1 MIILSIGMPR
11 AGSGWYYNLTH
22 DLIKVSGGQDAR
34 EIRKK
39 YRLGK
44 ILTEVNCN
52 IGTLSSWRLSLVLIP
67 ALLGNTFTIK
77 THAGPTRLTLLLVQV
92 GLICPTYIYRD
103 PRDAMISA
111 MDNGRKARAK
121 GRRNAFS
128 QLTDFN
134 AAVEFMLSYL
144 KVWEAWIHTAAT
156 LHTRYENL
164 LGDYDAE
171 VLRLIEF
178 LPVPLKSREVD
189 TVLERYRPEKARGG
203 QKGIHYSKG
212 QTGRYREIFTNDE
225 LSILNDKFGP
235 YLEQMGYEMDYS

>member
-34 EIRKK
+34 EIRKM

-44 ILTEVNCN
+44 VLTEVNCN
-52 IGTLSSWRLSLVLIP
+52 IGALSNWRLLLVLIP

-77 THAGPTRLTLLLVQV
+77 THAGPTRLTLLLIQV
-92 GLICPTYIYRD
+92 GLICTTYIYRD

-111 MDNGRKARAK
+111 MDIGRKARAK
-121 GRRNAFS
+121 GRHNAFS
-128 QLTDFN
+128 QLTDFGTS
-134 AAVEFMLSYL
+134 VEFMLSYL
-144 KVWEAWIHTAAT
+144 KVWEAWIHSEAT

-164 LGDYDAE
+164 LDDYDAE
-171 VLRLIEF
+171 VQRLIEF
-178 LPVPLKSREVD
+178 IPLPLKSQEVD
-189 TVLERYRPEKARGG
+189 AVLERYRPEKARGG

-212 QTGRYREIFTNDE
+212 RTGRYREKFNDEE
-225 LSILNDKFGP
+225 LSILNENFGP
-235 YLEQMGYEMDYS
+235 YLEQMGYEKA

>member
-34 EIRKK
+34 EIRQK

-44 ILTEVNCN
+44 VLTEVNCN

-212 QTGRYREIFTNDE
+212 RTGRYREIFTNDE

>member
-44 ILTEVNCN
+44 VLTEVNCN
-52 IGTLSSWRLSLVLIP
+52 IGALSNWRLALVLIP

-77 THAGPTRLTLLLVQV
+77 THAGPTRLTLLLVQI
-92 GLICPTYIYRD
+92 GLILPTYIYRD

-111 MDNGRKARAK
+111 MDIGRKALAK
-121 GRRNAFS
+121 GRHNAFS
-128 QLTDFN
+128 QLTDFDT
-134 AAVEFMLSYL
+134 AVEFMLSYL
-144 KVWEAWIHTAAT
+144 KVWEAWIHSAAT

-171 VLRLIEF
+171 VQRLIEF
-178 LPVPLKSREVD
+178 LPLPLKSREVEA
-189 TVLERYRPEKARGG
+189 VLERYRPEKARGG

-212 QTGRYREIFTNDE
+212 RTGRYREKFNDDE

-235 YLEQMGYEMDYS
+235 YLEQMGYEKA

>member
-34 EIRKK
+34 EIRKM

-44 ILTEVNCN
+44 VLTEVNCN
-52 IGTLSSWRLSLVLIP
+52 IGALSNWRLLLVLIP

-77 THAGPTRLTLLLVQV
+77 THAGPTRLTLLLIQV
-92 GLICPTYIYRD
+92 GLILPTYIYRD

-111 MDNGRKARAK
+111 MDIGRKARAK
-121 GRRNAFS
+121 GRHNAFS
-128 QLTDFN
+128 QLTDFGTS
-134 AAVEFMLSYL
+134 VEFMLSYL
-144 KVWEAWIHTAAT
+144 KVWEAWIHSEAT

-164 LGDYDAE
+164 LDDYDAE
-171 VLRLIEF
+171 VQRLIEF
-178 LPVPLKSREVD
+178 IPLPLKSQEVD
-189 TVLERYRPEKARGG
+189 AVLERYRPEKARGG

-212 QTGRYREIFTNDE
+212 RTGRYREKFNDEE
-225 LSILNDKFGP
+225 LSILNENFGP
-235 YLEQMGYEMDYS
+235 YLEQMGYEKA